1 MIDSLITFCVENR
14 VGISYIFQVLLIG
27 TGIYIWNNEKFGK
40 ELRKAGAFYTLFLPS
55 LTFWALLS
63 RPDLLVVFV
72 ITQYTVIGVIL
83 AVCVLTFL
91 IALLDDLVENTLK

>member
-1 MIDSLITFCVENR
+1 MIDSLTTFCVENR
-14 VGISYIFQVLLIG
+14 VGISYIFQCLLIG
-27 TGIYIWNNEKFGK
+27 TGIYIWNSEKFGK

-55 LTFWALLS
+55 ITFWALLS
-63 RPDLLVVFV
+63 RPDFLVVLV
-72 ITQYTVIGVIL
+72 IIQYTVIGIIS